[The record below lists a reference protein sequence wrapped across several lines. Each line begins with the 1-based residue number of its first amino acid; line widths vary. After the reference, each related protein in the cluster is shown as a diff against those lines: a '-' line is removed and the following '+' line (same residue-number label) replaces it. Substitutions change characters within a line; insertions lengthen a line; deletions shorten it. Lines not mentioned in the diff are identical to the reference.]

1 MASNLTLPSSFQA
14 MFIRHTDGE
23 FTRSIEDVPL
33 SFLPDHDVLI
43 QVHYSSLNYKDA
55 LSATGNKGVTQKFPH
70 IPGVDASGIVVESRN
85 DQFKPGDEVIVTSFD
100 LGQNTPGGFGQYLRV
115 PSEWVVPLPNGITLK
130 EAMMI
135 GTSGYTAAYGV
146 LKITEADIK
155 PGDGKIVVS
164 GSTGAVGSSA
174 VALLS
179 KLGYE
184 VTAITGK
191 KESHSFLKKL
201 GASEIVGREAVQDSS
216 GKPLL
221 QGKWIAAVDTVG
233 GEILDTIIRQT
244 AHNGVVTCAGNI
256 LGHNLNTSIYPFIL
270 RGVSLMGIDSGI
282 CLMPKRKQIWKL
294 LADEWKLSNLTLLS
308 EEISLEELSDCID
321 EILNGKLTGK
331 KLLKLPG

>member
-1 MASNLTLPSSFQA
+1 MASSPTLPSSFKA
-14 MFIRHTDGE
+14 MFIKHADGE
-23 FTRSIEDVPL
+23 FSRGIEDVPFD
-33 SFLPDHDVLI
+33 FLPDHDVTI
-43 QVHYSSLNYKDA
+43 KVHYSSLNYKDA

-70 IPGVDASGIVVESRN
+70 IPGVDASGVVVESRN
-85 DQFKPGDEVIVTSFD
+85 GQFKPGDEVIVTSFD
-100 LGQNTPGGFGQYLRV
+100 LGQNTPGGFGQYIRV
-115 PSEWVVPLPNGITLK
+115 PAGWVVPLPGGIILK

-135 GTSGYTAAYGV
+135 GTSGFTAAYGV
-146 LKITEADIK
+146 LKIIEANIK

-164 GSTGAVGSSA
+164 GSTGAVGSYA

-191 KESHSFLKKL
+191 KESHSFLKEL
-201 GASEIVGREAVQDSS
+201 GASEILGREAVQDSS

-244 AHNGVVTCAGNI
+244 AHNGVITCAGNI

-282 CLMPKRKQIWKL
+282 CLMPKRKDIWNL
-294 LADEWKLSNLTLLS
+294 LADEWKLSYLTLLS
-308 EEISLEELSDCID
+308 EEISLEELSDYID
-321 EILNGKLTGK
+321 EILQGKLTGK

>member
-1 MASNLTLPSSFQA
+1 MVSDLKLTTSFKA
-14 MFIRHTDGE
+14 MFIRHTDGK
-23 FTRSIEDVPL
+23 FSRSIEDVPID
-33 SFLPDHDVLI
+33 FLPDNDVTI
-43 QVHYSSLNYKDA
+43 QVLYSSLNYKDA

-70 IPGVDASGIVVESRN
+70 IPGVDASGVVVESRN

-100 LGQNTPGGFGQYLRV
+100 LGQNTPGGFGQIIRV
-115 PSEWVVPLPNGITLK
+115 PGEWVVTLPDGITLK
-130 EAMMI
+130 EAMII
-135 GTSGYTAAYGV
+135 GTSGFTAAYGV
-146 LKITEADIK
+146 LKITEAGIK
-155 PGDGKIVVS
+155 PGDGKVVVS
-164 GSTGAVGSSA
+164 GSTGAVGSFA

-191 KESHSFLKKL
+191 SEVNSFLKEL
-201 GASEIVGREAVQDSS
+201 GASEILGRDAVQDSS

-233 GEILDTIIRQT
+233 GEMLDTIIRQT

-282 CLMPKRKQIWKL
+282 CLMPKRKEIWDL
-294 LADEWKLSNLTLLS
+294 LAGEWKLVNLTLLS
-308 EEISLEELSDCID
+308 DEISLEELSDCID
-321 EILNGKLTGK
+321 EILQGKLTGK

>member
-1 MASNLTLPSSFQA
+1 MDSNPTPPSAFQA
-14 MFIRHTDGE
+14 MFIRQSDGE
-23 FTRSIEDVPL
+23 FSRSIEKVPL
-33 SFLPDHDVLI
+33 NFLPDHDVLI

-70 IPGVDASGIVVESRN
+70 IPGVDAAGIVVESGN
-85 DQFKPGDEVIVTSFD
+85 NQFKPGDEVIVTSFD
-100 LGQNTPGGFGQYLRV
+100 LGQNTPGGFGQYIRV
-115 PSEWVVPLPNGITLK
+115 PAEWVVPLPNGITLK
-130 EAMMI
+130 EAMMM
-135 GTSGYTAAYGV
+135 GTSGFTAAYGV
-146 LKITEADIK
+146 HKITEAGIK

-164 GSTGAVGSSA
+164 GSTGAVGSFA

-191 KESHSFLKKL
+191 KEAHSFLMEL
-201 GASEIVGREAVQDSS
+201 GASEVLGREAVQDST

-282 CLMPKRKQIWKL
+282 CLMPKRKEIWNL
-294 LADEWKLSNLTLLS
+294 LAVEWKLSNLKLLS
-308 EEISLEELSDCID
+308 DEISLEQLSDCID
-321 EILNGKLTGK
+321 EILKGKLTGK